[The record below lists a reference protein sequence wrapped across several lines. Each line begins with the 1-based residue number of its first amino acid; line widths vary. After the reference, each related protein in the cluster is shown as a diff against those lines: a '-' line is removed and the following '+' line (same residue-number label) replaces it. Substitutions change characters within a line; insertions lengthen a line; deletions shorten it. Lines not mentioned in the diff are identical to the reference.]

1 MILGLLVAASG
12 ACFGLNYGANVVNY
26 GGGGLLGGGNILSNI
41 LGNCQ
46 SDGDDRSMICDFAKF
61 TGNRNS
67 VIGKKGSIAGN
78 RNTVTGDFNQI
89 TGNRNSVT
97 GKYSKVTGNVNIV
110 TGVGSKVKGN
120 KNTVTGDNLEVNGDS
135 NQVCGKKVVVK
146 GHNNLVI
153 GDQITD
159 QGIDTKIQKVTNNGR
174 LSCTSGEFEALRTG
188 SKWTS
193 KVDVIKSGS
202 GNGLTVVQ
210 GGGGDGP
217 GIHVVSSGG
226 GRTYTVKRI
235 NGPKTIVTGNSGM
248 NIVSG
253 GRGHQSVVSSQA
265 NNSGN
270 NVISGGRG
278 YAVVASSRRG
288 SNGRKKSVF
297 SGNGS
302 QNLKTNSK
310 RRSSSGVNI
319 GSGRVGRHNVVSTV
333 RKIRKSRGR
342 TNVRRRSGGK
352 WKHRT

>member
-1 MILGLLVAASG
+1 MG
-12 ACFGLNYGANVVNY
+12 
-26 GGGGLLGGGNILSNI
+26 
-41 LGNCQ
+41 
-46 SDGDDRSMICDFAKF
+46 
-61 TGNRNS
+61 
-67 VIGKKGSIAGN
+67 
-78 RNTVTGDFNQI
+78 
-89 TGNRNSVT
+89 
-97 GKYSKVTGNVNIV
+97 
-110 TGVGSKVKGN
+110 
-120 KNTVTGDNLEVNGDS
+120 
-135 NQVCGKKVVVK
+135 VVVK

-188 SKWTS
+188 SKWTP

-226 GRTYTVKRI
+226 GRTFTVKRI
-235 NGPKTIVTGNSGM
+235 NGPKTIVTGNSGI
-248 NIVSG
+248 NI
-253 GRGHQSVVSSQA
+253 
-265 NNSGN
+265 
-270 NVISGGRG
+270 ISGGRG

-288 SNGRKKSVF
+288 SNGSKISVF
-297 SGNGS
+297 SGTGS
-302 QNLKTNSK
+302 RNLKTNSK

-333 RKIRKSRGR
+333 RKSRRSRGR
-342 TNVRRRSGGK
+342 TSVRRRSGGK